1 MRTSFDSRRQRGL
14 TLFWVAIGSALLAL
28 VAMAALY
35 SMRHERNLFAE
46 GAAAVASNAAAAKA
60 VDLADSAKGAVAS
73 AAGAAD
79 GGLRRCVVNGKTI
92 VSNSDADCAA
102 SNPTSKKIDMV
113 IPKGVVTPKKAE
125 PAASAP
131 TSNPAVDKIIEKQL
145 Q

>member
-1 MRTSFDSRRQRGL
+1 VKTRFQRGL

-28 VAMAALY
+28 VAMAVLY
-35 SMRHERNLFAE
+35 SMRHERNLLAE
-46 GAAAVASNAAAAKA
+46 GAAAVASNAGAAK
-60 VDLADSAKGAVAS
+60 VVELAAS
-73 AAGAAD
+73 ARAD

-92 VSNSDADCAA
+92 VSNSEADCAA

-113 IPKGVVTPKKAE
+113 IPQGVVTPKQAE

-131 TSNPAVDKIIEKQL
+131 ASKPAVDKIIEKQL